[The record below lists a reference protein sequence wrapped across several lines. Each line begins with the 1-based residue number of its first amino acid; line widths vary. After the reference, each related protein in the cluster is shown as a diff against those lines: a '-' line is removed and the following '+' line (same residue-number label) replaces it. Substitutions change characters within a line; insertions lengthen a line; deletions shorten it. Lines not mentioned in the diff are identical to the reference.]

1 MDKNKNQQNIYNSSE
16 KEQNI
21 YTPQI
26 EKDLINERDKEIK
39 RRKKYKYLIF
49 HYFFTFFSYSYY
61 NNYKLLHIS

>member
-1 MDKNKNQQNIYNSSE
+1 MDKNKKQQNIYNSSE

-39 RRKKYKYLIF
+39 RKKNISTSFFIIF
-49 HYFFTFFSYSYY
+49 RQTECFGKIYY
-61 NNYKLLHIS
+61 RLHKRI

>member
-39 RRKKYKYLIF
+39 RKKI
-49 HYFFTFFSYSYY
+49 
-61 NNYKLLHIS
+61 

>member
-26 EKDLINERDKEIK
+26 GKDLINERDKEIK
-39 RRKKYKYLIF
+39 RRKCHPYFSL
-49 HYFFTFFSYSYY
+49 FFTFFSYSYY